1 MNKLW
6 APWRMDYIR
15 TPKEDGCIFCTKH
28 KSKKDKENLLLFR
41 GKESFVLMNFNFLII
56 SLEIDIMS
64 FHPLASRLFID

>member
-41 GKESFVLMNFNFLII
+41 GKESFDLMNLYPYTNG
-56 SLEIDIMS
+56 
-64 FHPLASRLFID
+64 H